1 VQILFNVIL
10 VLHFLGLAAIIGTF
24 LTQMRP
30 PRRPSPGYLH
40 GSLLQLVTGVAMV
53 GLAYP
58 LGWEP
63 DNAKIGVKL
72 LITLAILGLYLANRK
87 KEELPTGA
95 WGAIGGLAIT
105 NVAIA
110 VFWG

>member
-1 VQILFNVIL
+1 MQILFNVVL

-30 PRRPSPGYLH
+30 PRPPSPGYLH
-40 GSLLQLVTGVAMV
+40 GSLTQLVTGVAMV

-63 DNAKIGVKL
+63 DNAKIAVKFV
-72 LITLAILGLYLANRK
+72 ITLAILGLYLTNRK
-87 KEELPTGA
+87 KEQLPTGV
-95 WGAIGGLAIT
+95 WGSIGALALA